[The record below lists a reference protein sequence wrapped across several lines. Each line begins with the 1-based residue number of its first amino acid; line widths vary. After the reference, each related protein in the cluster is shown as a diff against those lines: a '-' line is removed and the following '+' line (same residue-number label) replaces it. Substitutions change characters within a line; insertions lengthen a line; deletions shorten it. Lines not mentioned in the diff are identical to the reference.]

1 MPVAYVD
8 LPTGISAQAKKM
20 LVSRLYEA
28 IHHTY
33 PIDDTRVLLR
43 EFSLEDVSQD
53 GRLDSESMR
62 PVVRLEVPPGAPI
75 EAKRHLVGH
84 ISRALETALHL
95 RKEEVGLPS
104 GKKVTTNWV
113 LTFFRESELDQVALD
128 GLMASE
134 NPMVLEGMEL
144 ARKR

>member
-8 LPTGISAQAKKM
+8 LPSGLSAPTKKK
-20 LVSRLYEA
+20 LVNQLYEA
-28 IHHTY
+28 IHHAY

-43 EFSLEDVSQD
+43 ELALEDVSQD

-62 PVVRLEVPPGAPI
+62 PIVRLEVPPGLPI
-75 EAKRHLVGH
+75 EAKRALVGQ
-84 ISRALETALHL
+84 ISRALETALGL
-95 RKEEVGLPS
+95 PKEQVRLPS
-104 GKKVTTNWV
+104 GKTVATNWV
-113 LTFFRESELDQVALD
+113 LTFFRESPLEQVALD

>member
-8 LPTGISAQAKKM
+8 LPSGLSAHSKKK
-20 LVSRLYEA
+20 LVSQLYEA

-62 PVVRLEVPPGAPI
+62 PVVRLEVPPGVPI
-75 EAKRHLVGH
+75 EAKRQLVGQ
-84 ISRALETALHL
+84 ISGALETALRL
-95 RKEEVGLPS
+95 QKDEVRLPS
-104 GKKVTTNWV
+104 GKKVATNWV
-113 LTFFRESELDQVALD
+113 LTFFRESQLDQVALD

-144 ARKR
+144 ARRR

>member
-8 LPTGISAQAKKM
+8 LPSGLPAHSKKQ
-20 LVSRLYEA
+20 LVSQLYEA

-62 PVVRLEVPPGAPI
+62 PVVRLEVPPGVPI
-75 EAKRHLVGH
+75 EAKRQLVGQ
-84 ISRALETALHL
+84 ISSALETALRL
-95 RKEEVGLPS
+95 QKDEVRLPS
-104 GKKVTTNWV
+104 GKKLATNWV
-113 LTFFRESELDQVALD
+113 LTFFRESQLDQVALD

-144 ARKR
+144 ARRR